1 MTIMMSGRKNV
12 EELAGRRTG
21 RTRREVMAGAALA
34 VGAFALNT
42 TGAWAG
48 DAEEISRTAETIHQE
63 PFFKADRRRV
73 YEILIDS
80 KKFDKVMQLSGA
92 MQSMHLGD
100 KAAEIS
106 GEAGGV
112 FSLFGGY
119 VTRRRSNWSRT
130 SESCR
135 RGGRG
140 TGNSGVSSIAR
151 FELVEQGS
159 GTKLVFDHKGFP
171 QGDAEHL
178 ASGWKTNYWEPMG
191 KLLS

>member
-119 VTRRRSNWSRT
+119 VTGRNIELVPNERIVQAWRAGNWAP
-130 SESCR
+130 
-135 RGGRG
+135 
-140 TGNSGVSSIAR
+140 GVYSIAR